1 MLADGPTDGLPAE
14 RVFARQTLLETA
26 PGAEEFGGETA
37 ITHAQRTRVVE
48 IRLADV
54 SPRFAPAQG
63 SLLDGFDGG
72 AADQRRAWFGVQAA
86 LRQRLQPWLDDGW
99 EIVPSTL
106 GPHAL
111 HIAVQR
117 ASHSVAL
124 PGFDWRVQDEQR
136 YVSSATV
143 LLQKPVHQ

>member
-1 MLADGPTDGLPAE
+1 MVPQMASRRAHLPVGKRHWE
-14 RVFARQTLLETA
+14 QLPRSGRVR
-26 PGAEEFGGETA
+26 GETT
-37 ITHAQRTRVVE
+37 ITHARRTRVVE

-54 SPRFAPAQG
+54 SPRFAPARG

-72 AADQRRAWFGVQAA
+72 TADQRRAWFGVQAA
-86 LRQRLQPWLDDGW
+86 LGQRLQPWLEDGW

-106 GPHAL
+106 GPHSL
-111 HIAVQR
+111 HIAARPASLR
-117 ASHSVAL
+117 AAL
-124 PGFDWRVQDEQR
+124 PGFDWRMRDEQR

>member
-1 MLADGPTDGLPAE
+1 MT
-14 RVFARQTLLETA
+14 
-26 PGAEEFGGETA
+26 

-72 AADQRRAWFGVQAA
+72 TADQRKAWFGVQAA
-86 LRQRLQPWLDDGW
+86 IGQRLQPWLNDGW

-106 GPHAL
+106 GPHSL
-111 HIAVQR
+111 HIAVRR
-117 ASHSVAL
+117 ASHSAGL
-124 PGFDWRVQDEQR
+124 AGLDWRMHDEQR